1 MRVTQYIVKRLLS
14 TIPVLLVVSV
24 FVFLLVHLAPG
35 DPAITIL
42 GPDATVEQIEQLR
55 VELGLDA
62 PLYQQ
67 YVSWMS
73 GVLKGDMG
81 ESVFAKRPVL
91 DLILQ
96 HLGPSFSLAVLSL
109 AVAILIAVPLGILAA
124 RKRGSLADQMFMSLS
139 VLGISV
145 PHFVLG
151 LLLISL
157 FTVRLGWLPIGYKPP
172 SSGLLVHLQYL
183 LMPAITLG
191 VGLAALIA
199 RMTRAS
205 MIETLSMHFI
215 KTAKAKGL
223 RERAVVY
230 KHALRHAFIPVLT
243 VIGQSFGLVLSGA
256 LVAETIFN
264 IPGMGQLI
272 FNSMQRRDFL
282 VIQGLI
288 LFVTFLY
295 VLINL
300 IVDLLYCVIDPR
312 VRLDRK

>member
-1 MRVTQYIVKRLLS
+1 MAIYIVKRLLS
-14 TIPVLLVVSV
+14 TIPVLFVVSI
-24 FVFLLVHLAPG
+24 FVFLLIHLAPG

-42 GPDATVEQIEQLR
+42 GPEATVEDIEKLR
-55 VELGLDA
+55 AELGLDA
-62 PLYQQ
+62 PLHQQ
-67 YVSWMS
+67 YVTWMA
-73 GVLKGDMG
+73 GVVRGDLG
-81 ESVFAKRPVL
+81 DSLFAKKPVL
-91 DLILQ
+91 HLILE
-96 HLGPSFSLAVLSL
+96 HVGPSLSLAVLSL
-109 AVAILIAVPLGILAA
+109 AVAIIIAIPLGIMAA
-124 RKRGSLADQMFMSLS
+124 RKRGSWLDQLFMSAS

-157 FTVRLGWLPIGYKPP
+157 FTVKLGWLPIGYKPL
-172 SSGLLVHLQYL
+172 SDGLRAHVQYL
-183 LMPAITLG
+183 ILPSVTLG
-191 VGLAALIA
+191 VGLATLIA

-205 MIETLSMHFI
+205 MIETLNMNFI

-223 RERAVVY
+223 KERVVIY
-230 KHALRHAFIPVLT
+230 KHALRHAFLPVLT

-272 FNSMQRRDFL
+272 FHSMQRRDFM

-295 VLINL
+295 VMINL
-300 IVDLLYCVIDPR
+300 LVDLLYSVIDPR
-312 VRLDRK
+312 VRLNKK